1 MDISQLLEEKKQKL
15 EQLRL
20 QRIELEE
27 VPNVEKQDTV
37 EVSLQ
42 EIPQVKY
49 DIPPPIIPKIEPVLP
64 LQDAD
69 IEELES
75 KLRKELEI
83 KVRAEL
89 EDKYRKYYE
98 SAVQD
103 LTKTQRPHSLQS
115 EEGKEKCEF
124 TPTKTKVKYIDVHEN
139 SCLSVHD
146 DCIQIYKLPSL
157 TIIGKIPL
165 HSKANV
171 AVFDRTNNE
180 RIIVGYENGFVH
192 VYTPA
197 FCVSSRYQLDSIIA
211 IHQSLNSVI
220 IVSSAGEYTVLA
232 PNIIDVLIPATNIFT
247 ALQFSHNEV
256 LKTLHPLKVITVCSF
271 VGANNVILGLV
282 TGDILSVDIGTH
294 TITKIHKS
302 SLPPLSI
309 SYTSGKTLVLSL
321 DHSLTIIHGDTVEH
335 DVGFS
340 FLAKWITPSAF
351 LTCTFQ
357 NELSIWSDNKKS
369 KIHIIEGST
378 VSAIEILDSKTLVVA
393 DLEGNCKLFE
403 M

>member
-115 EEGKEKCEF
+115 EEGKEK
-124 TPTKTKVKYIDVHEN
+124 
-139 SCLSVHD
+139 L
-146 DCIQIYKLPSL
+146 
-157 TIIGKIPL
+157 
-165 HSKANV
+165 
-171 AVFDRTNNE
+171 
-180 RIIVGYENGFVH
+180 
-192 VYTPA
+192 
-197 FCVSSRYQLDSIIA
+197 
-211 IHQSLNSVI
+211 
-220 IVSSAGEYTVLA
+220 
-232 PNIIDVLIPATNIFT
+232 
-247 ALQFSHNEV
+247 
-256 LKTLHPLKVITVCSF
+256 
-271 VGANNVILGLV
+271 
-282 TGDILSVDIGTH
+282 
-294 TITKIHKS
+294 
-302 SLPPLSI
+302 
-309 SYTSGKTLVLSL
+309 
-321 DHSLTIIHGDTVEH
+321 EH

-378 VSAIEILDSKTLVVA
+378 VSAIEILDSKTLVVG